1 MQEKDMKNWWLLA
14 VGIIG
19 GLLGSGVIYL
29 ISSQPRGEGIT
40 LLPPP
45 TSAPIVVHI
54 VGAVLEPEVYSLP
67 IKSRQQDAIE
77 AAGGFL
83 PDANPQAL
91 NLAAPLQDGDRIV
104 VPTIPSDTPT
114 PATNPSKSTLVE
126 LPNTNTLININT
138 ASQADLENLPGIGP
152 VKAQIIISYR
162 ESNGFFGLI
171 KDIQNVPGIGPKT
184 FENLKSLITVE
195 DLY

>member
-1 MQEKDMKNWWLLA
+1 MKTWWLLA

-29 ISSQPRGEGIT
+29 TSSQPRGEGIT

-45 TSAPIVVHI
+45 TSAPIIVHI
-54 VGAVLEPEVYSLP
+54 VGAVLDPGVYSLP
-67 IKSRQQDAIE
+67 TNSRQQDAIE

-83 PDANPQAL
+83 SDANPQAL
-91 NLAAPLQDGDRIV
+91 NLAAPLQDGDRII
-104 VPTIPSDTPT
+104 VPTMPSDTPT
-114 PATNPSKSTLVE
+114 PATNTSKSTIVE
-126 LPNTNTLININT
+126 LPSSNTLININT

-152 VKAQIIISYR
+152 VKAKTIIAYR
-162 ESNGFFGLI
+162 EINGIFGLI
-171 KDIQNVPGIGPKT
+171 EDIQKVPGIGPKT
-184 FENLKSLITVE
+184 FENLKSLITID

>member
-1 MQEKDMKNWWLLA
+1 MKTWWLLA

-29 ISSQPRGEGIT
+29 TSSQPRGEGIT

-54 VGAVLEPEVYSLP
+54 VGAVLEPGVYSLP

-83 PDANPQAL
+83 SDANPQAL

-114 PATNPSKSTLVE
+114 PATNSSKSTIVE
-126 LPNTNTLININT
+126 LPSSNTLININT
-138 ASQADLENLPGIGP
+138 ASQVDLENLPGIGP
-152 VKAQIIISYR
+152 VKAQTIIAYR

-171 KDIQNVPGIGPKT
+171 EDIQNVPGIGPKT

>member
-1 MQEKDMKNWWLLA
+1 MKTWWLLA

-19 GLLGSGVIYL
+19 GLLGSGLIYL
-29 ISSQPRGEGIT
+29 TSSQPRGEGIT

-54 VGAVLEPEVYSLP
+54 VGAVLEPGVYSLP
-67 IKSRQQDAIE
+67 TNSRQQDAIE

-83 PDANPQAL
+83 PEANPQAL

-104 VPTIPSDTPT
+104 VPTIPSDPPT
-114 PATNPSKSTLVE
+114 PVTNPSKSTIVE
-126 LPNTNTLININT
+126 LPSSSTLININT

-152 VKAQIIISYR
+152 VKAQTIIAYR

-171 KDIQNVPGIGPKT
+171 EDIQNVPGIGPKT

>member
-1 MQEKDMKNWWLLA
+1 MKTWWLLA

-19 GLLGSGVIYL
+19 GLLGSGLIYL
-29 ISSQPRGEGIT
+29 TSSQPRGEGIT

-54 VGAVLEPEVYSLP
+54 VGAVLEPGVYSLQ

-83 PDANPQAL
+83 PEANPQAL

-104 VPTIPSDTPT
+104 VPTIPSDTQT
-114 PATNPSKSTLVE
+114 PATSPSKSTIVE
-126 LPNTNTLININT
+126 LPSSNTLININT
-138 ASQADLENLPGIGP
+138 ASQTDLENLPGIGP
-152 VKAQIIISYR
+152 VKAQTIIAYR

-171 KDIQNVPGIGPKT
+171 EDIQNVPGIGPKT

>member
-1 MQEKDMKNWWLLA
+1 MKTWWLLA

-19 GLLGSGVIYL
+19 GLLGSGLIYL
-29 ISSQPRGEGIT
+29 TSSQPRGEGIT

-54 VGAVLEPEVYSLP
+54 VGAVLEPGVYSLP

-83 PDANPQAL
+83 PNANPQAL

-114 PATNPSKSTLVE
+114 PATNSSKSTIVE
-126 LPNTNTLININT
+126 LPSSNTLININT

-152 VKAQIIISYR
+152 VKAQTIIAYR

-171 KDIQNVPGIGPKT
+171 EDIQKVPGIGPKT
-184 FENLKSLITVE
+184 FENLKSLIAVE
-195 DLY
+195 DL

>member
-1 MQEKDMKNWWLLA
+1 MKQWWLLA

-54 VGAVLEPEVYSLP
+54 VGAVLEPGVYSLP

-104 VPTIPSDTPT
+104 VPTIPYNPPT
-114 PATNPSKSTLVE
+114 PATNP
-126 LPNTNTLININT
+126 
-138 ASQADLENLPGIGP
+138 
-152 VKAQIIISYR
+152 
-162 ESNGFFGLI
+162 
-171 KDIQNVPGIGPKT
+171 
-184 FENLKSLITVE
+184 
-195 DLY
+195 

>member
-1 MQEKDMKNWWLLA
+1 MKTWWLLA

-29 ISSQPRGEGIT
+29 TSSQPRGEGIT

-54 VGAVLEPEVYSLP
+54 VGAVLEPGVYSLP

-83 PDANPQAL
+83 PNANPQAL

-114 PATNPSKSTLVE
+114 PATSPSKSTIVE
-126 LPNTNTLININT
+126 LPSSNTLININT

-152 VKAQIIISYR
+152 VKAQTIIAYR

-171 KDIQNVPGIGPKT
+171 EDIQKVPGIGPKT
-184 FENLKSLITVE
+184 FENLKSLIAVE
-195 DLY
+195 DL

>member
-1 MQEKDMKNWWLLA
+1 MKNWWLLA

-29 ISSQPRGEGIT
+29 TSSQPRGEGIT

-54 VGAVLEPEVYSLP
+54 VGAVLEPGVYSLP

-83 PDANPQAL
+83 PEANPQAL
-91 NLAAPLQDGDRIV
+91 NLAAPLQDGDRII
-104 VPTIPSDTPT
+104 VPTLPSDPPT
-114 PATNPSKSTLVE
+114 PATNLSKSTIVE
-126 LPNTNTLININT
+126 LPSSNALININT

-152 VKAQIIISYR
+152 VKAQTIIAYR

-171 KDIQNVPGIGPKT
+171 NDIQNVPGIGPKT
-184 FENLKSLITVE
+184 FDNLKSLIKVE

>member
-1 MQEKDMKNWWLLA
+1 MKTWWLLA

-29 ISSQPRGEGIT
+29 TSSQPRGEGIT

-45 TSAPIVVHI
+45 TSVPIIVHI
-54 VGAVLEPEVYSLP
+54 VGAVLKPGVYSLP
-67 IKSRQQDAIE
+67 INSRQQDAIE

-91 NLAAPLQDGDRIV
+91 NLAAPLQDGDRIIL
-104 VPTIPSDTPT
+104 PKIPSDTPT
-114 PATNPSKSTLVE
+114 PATNPSKSPIVE
-126 LPNTNTLININT
+126 LPSSNTLININT

-152 VKAQIIISYR
+152 VKAKTIIAYR
-162 ESNGFFGLI
+162 ESNGFFRSI
-171 KDIQNVPGIGPKT
+171 EDVQKVPGIGPKT
-184 FENLKSLITVE
+184 FENLRSLITVE

>member
-1 MQEKDMKNWWLLA
+1 MKTWWLLA

-29 ISSQPRGEGIT
+29 TSSQPRGEGIT

-45 TSAPIVVHI
+45 TSAPIIVHI
-54 VGAVLEPEVYSLP
+54 VGAVLEPGVYSLP

-83 PDANPQAL
+83 PNANPQAL

-114 PATNPSKSTLVE
+114 PATSPSKSTIVE
-126 LPNTNTLININT
+126 LPSSNTLININT

-152 VKAQIIISYR
+152 VKAQTIIAYR

-171 KDIQNVPGIGPKT
+171 EDIQKVPGIGPKT
-184 FENLKSLITVE
+184 FENLKSLIAVE
-195 DLY
+195 DL

>member
-1 MQEKDMKNWWLLA
+1 MKTWWLLA

-29 ISSQPRGEGIT
+29 TSSQPRGEGIT

-54 VGAVLEPEVYSLP
+54 VGAVLEPGVYSLP

-83 PDANPQAL
+83 PEANPQAL
-91 NLAAPLQDGDRIV
+91 NLAAPLQDGDRII
-104 VPTIPSDTPT
+104 VPTLPSDPPT
-114 PATNPSKSTLVE
+114 PATNPSKSTIVE
-126 LPNTNTLININT
+126 LPNSNTLININT

-152 VKAQIIISYR
+152 VKAQTIIAYR

>member
-1 MQEKDMKNWWLLA
+1 MKTWWLLA

-19 GLLGSGVIYL
+19 GLLGSGLIYL
-29 ISSQPRGEGIT
+29 TSSQPRGEGIT

-45 TSAPIVVHI
+45 TSAPIIVHI
-54 VGAVLEPEVYSLP
+54 VGAVLEPGVYSLP

-83 PDANPQAL
+83 SDANPQAL

-104 VPTIPSDTPT
+104 VPTIPSDTQT
-114 PATNPSKSTLVE
+114 PATSPSKSTIVE
-126 LPNTNTLININT
+126 LPSSNTLININT
-138 ASQADLENLPGIGP
+138 ASQTDLENLPGIGP
-152 VKAQIIISYR
+152 VKAQTIIAYR

-171 KDIQNVPGIGPKT
+171 EDIQNVPGIGPKT

>member
-1 MQEKDMKNWWLLA
+1 MKTWWLLA

-19 GLLGSGVIYL
+19 GLLGSGLIYL
-29 ISSQPRGEGIT
+29 TSSQPRGEGIT

-54 VGAVLEPEVYSLP
+54 VGAVLEPGVYSLP

-83 PDANPQAL
+83 PNANPQAL

-114 PATNPSKSTLVE
+114 PATSPSKSTIVE
-126 LPNTNTLININT
+126 LPSSNTLININT

-152 VKAQIIISYR
+152 VKAQTIIAYR

-171 KDIQNVPGIGPKT
+171 EDIQKVPGIGPKT
-184 FENLKSLITVE
+184 FENLKSLIAVE
-195 DLY
+195 DL

>member
-1 MQEKDMKNWWLLA
+1 MKTWWLLA

-29 ISSQPRGEGIT
+29 TSSQPRGEGIT

-54 VGAVLEPEVYSLP
+54 VGAVLEPGVYSLP

-114 PATNPSKSTLVE
+114 PATNPSKSTIVE
-126 LPNTNTLININT
+126 LPSSNTLININT

-152 VKAQIIISYR
+152 VKAQTIIAYR

>member
-1 MQEKDMKNWWLLA
+1 MKTWWLLA

-19 GLLGSGVIYL
+19 GLLGSGLIYL
-29 ISSQPRGEGIT
+29 TSSQPRGEGIT

-54 VGAVLEPEVYSLP
+54 VGAVLEPGVYSLP

-83 PDANPQAL
+83 PNANPQAL

-114 PATNPSKSTLVE
+114 PATSPSKSTIVE
-126 LPNTNTLININT
+126 LPSSNTLININT

-152 VKAQIIISYR
+152 VKAQTIIAYR

-171 KDIQNVPGIGPKT
+171 EDIQKVPGIGPKT
-184 FENLKSLITVE
+184 FENLNSLIAVE
-195 DLY
+195 DL

>member
-1 MQEKDMKNWWLLA
+1 MKTWWVLT

-19 GLLGSGVIYL
+19 GLLGSGLIYL
-29 ISSQPRGEGIT
+29 TSSQPRGEGIT

-45 TSAPIVVHI
+45 TSAPIIVHI
-54 VGAVLEPEVYSLP
+54 VGAVMEPGVYSLP
-67 IKSRQQDAIE
+67 IKSRQRDAIE

-83 PDANPQAL
+83 SDANPQAL

-114 PATNPSKSTLVE
+114 LATNPSKSTMVE
-126 LPNTNTLININT
+126 LPSSNTLININT
-138 ASQADLENLPGIGP
+138 ASQTDLENLPGIGP
-152 VKAQIIISYR
+152 VKAQTIIAYR

-171 KDIQNVPGIGPKT
+171 EDIQNVPGIGPKT
-184 FENLKSLITVE
+184 FENLKRLITVE

>member
-1 MQEKDMKNWWLLA
+1 MKTGWLLA

-29 ISSQPRGEGIT
+29 TSSQPRGEGIT

-54 VGAVLEPEVYSLP
+54 VGAVLEPGVYSLP

-83 PDANPQAL
+83 SDANPQVL
-91 NLAAPLQDGDRIV
+91 NLAAPLQDGDRII

-114 PATNPSKSTLVE
+114 PVTNPSKSIIVE
-126 LPNTNTLININT
+126 LPSSNTLININT

-152 VKAQIIISYR
+152 VKAKTIIAFR

-171 KDIQNVPGIGPKT
+171 EDIQKVPGIGPKT

>member
-1 MQEKDMKNWWLLA
+1 MKKWWLLA

-45 TSAPIVVHI
+45 TSVPIVVHI
-54 VGAVLEPEVYSLP
+54 VGSVLEPGVYSLP

-104 VPTIPSDTPT
+104 VPTIPSDPPT
-114 PATNPSKSTLVE
+114 SAANPSKSTIVE
-126 LPNTNTLININT
+126 LPGSNTLININT

-152 VKAQIIISYR
+152 VKARTIISYR

>member
-1 MQEKDMKNWWLLA
+1 MKTWWVLA

-19 GLLGSGVIYL
+19 GLLGSGLIYL
-29 ISSQPRGEGIT
+29 TSSQPRGEGIT

-45 TSAPIVVHI
+45 TSAPIIVHI
-54 VGAVLEPEVYSLP
+54 VGAVLEPGVYSLP

-83 PDANPQAL
+83 SDANPQAL

-104 VPTIPSDTPT
+104 VPTIPSDTQT
-114 PATNPSKSTLVE
+114 PATSPSKSTIVE
-126 LPNTNTLININT
+126 LPSSNTLININT
-138 ASQADLENLPGIGP
+138 ASQTDLENLPGIGP
-152 VKAQIIISYR
+152 VKAQTIIAYR

-171 KDIQNVPGIGPKT
+171 EDIQNVPGIGPKT